1 MADVLRSLNLLEV
14 LKEFVEKK
22 GPSEVKEAVEDL
34 LISRVN
40 IAVVG
45 ESSPEKTTLLNSLRG
60 LGPGDGGAAQF
71 PSPSPQKEL
80 IVYPKPKHPDI
91 RLWDLPVVP
100 DGSPF
105 DPEDYKKVKFLRY
118 NAVIVTSSQMRFC
131 SNSALVWREA
141 RSLQREAVYFA
152 LLASERDSRESME
165 PRRKASQEA
174 LGSEGLASPRVF
186 LVRGTALE
194 ALDFPEL
201 LEEMWRDVPEVKAAA
216 LPLALP
222 ALSVAV
228 VTRKRDA
235 LKALLWA
242 AASLSGG
249 VSAIPMPLV
258 SSAVDAGVGVRILS
272 KARDS
277 LGLDDASLEGLA
289 RRRGRDGARL
299 KALRACPLS
308 QEVTKGAVK
317 KLLAAAEKQ
326 KPTGARVVEMA
337 LPGTTKSASRSFT
350 TMFLALNGAIDD
362 MAADAERVVA
372 AAVGGADWG
381 TEFFATNLREK
392 QKKKTGGGL
401 ILFCTVHVALRICI
415 NLIFLFIT
423 FSCISCTVNITSDI
437 RKLFFLKKCKMI

>member
-14 LKEFVEKK
+14 LKESMEKK
-22 GPSEVKEAVEDL
+22 GLSEVKEAVEDL

-45 ESSPEKTTLLNSLRG
+45 ESSPEKTALLNSLRG
-60 LGPGDGGAAQF
+60 LGPGDGGVAQF
-71 PSPSPQKEL
+71 PSPSPQEEL
-80 IVYPKPKHPDI
+80 TVYPKPKHPDF

-105 DPEDYKKVKFLRY
+105 DPEEYMEKVKFLRY
-118 NAVIVTSSQMRFC
+118 NAVIMTSSQMRFC

-152 LLASERDSRESME
+152 LLASERDSQESME

-194 ALDFPEL
+194 TLDFPEI
-201 LEEMWRDVPEVKAAA
+201 LEEMWRDIPEVKAAA
-216 LPLALP
+216 LLLALP

-235 LKALLWA
+235 LKALVWA
-242 AASLSGG
+242 AASLSGS
-249 VSAIPMPLV
+249 VSAIPVPLV

-308 QEVTKGAVK
+308 REVTKGAVK

-337 LPGTTKSASRSFT
+337 LPVTAKSASRSFT
-350 TMFLALNGAIDD
+350 TMFLALNGAIND
-362 MAADAERVVA
+362 MAADAEKVVA
-372 AAVGGADWG
+372 AAVGGTD
-381 TEFFATNLREK
+381 
-392 QKKKTGGGL
+392 
-401 ILFCTVHVALRICI
+401 
-415 NLIFLFIT
+415 
-423 FSCISCTVNITSDI
+423 
-437 RKLFFLKKCKMI
+437 

>member
-14 LKEFVEKK
+14 LKESMEKK
-22 GPSEVKEAVEDL
+22 GLSEVKEAVEDL

-45 ESSPEKTTLLNSLRG
+45 ESSPEKTALLNSLRG
-60 LGPGDGGAAQF
+60 LRPGDGGAAQF
-71 PSPSPQKEL
+71 PSPSPQEEL
-80 IVYPKPKHPDI
+80 TVYPNPKHSDF
-91 RLWDLPVVP
+91 RLWGLPVVP

-105 DPEDYKKVKFLRY
+105 DPEEYMEKVKFLRY
-118 NAVIVTSSQMRFC
+118 NAVIVTSSRMRFC
-131 SNSALVWREA
+131 SNSAPVWREA

-165 PRRKASQEA
+165 PRRKASQES

-186 LVRGTALE
+186 LVRGTTLE
-194 ALDFPEL
+194 TLDFPEI
-201 LEEMWRDVPEVKAAA
+201 LEEMWRDVPEIKAAA
-216 LPLALP
+216 LLLALP

-235 LKALLWA
+235 LKALVWA

-249 VSAIPMPLV
+249 VSAIPVPLV
-258 SSAVDAGVGVRILS
+258 SSAVDAGVGVWILS

-299 KALRACPLS
+299 KALRTCPLS
-308 QEVTKGAVK
+308 REVTKGAVK

-337 LPGTTKSASRSFT
+337 LPVTAKSASRSFT

-372 AAVGGADWG
+372 AAVGGAD
-381 TEFFATNLREK
+381 
-392 QKKKTGGGL
+392 
-401 ILFCTVHVALRICI
+401 
-415 NLIFLFIT
+415 
-423 FSCISCTVNITSDI
+423 
-437 RKLFFLKKCKMI
+437 

>member
-14 LKEFVEKK
+14 LKESMEKK
-22 GPSEVKEAVEDL
+22 GLSEVKEAVEDL

-45 ESSPEKTTLLNSLRG
+45 ESSPKKTALLNSLRG

-71 PSPSPQKEL
+71 PSPSPQEEL
-80 IVYPKPKHPDI
+80 TVYPNPKHPDFQ
-91 RLWDLPVVP
+91 LWDLPVVP
-100 DGSPF
+100 DSSPF
-105 DPEDYKKVKFLRY
+105 DPEEYKKVKFLCY
-118 NAVIVTSSQMRFC
+118 NAVIMTSSRMRFC

-165 PRRKASQEA
+165 PRRKASQEG
-174 LGSEGLASPRVF
+174 LGSEGLASSRVF

-194 ALDFPEL
+194 TLDFPEL

-216 LPLALP
+216 LLLALP

-235 LKALLWA
+235 LKTLVWA

-249 VSAIPMPLV
+249 VSAIPVPLV
-258 SSAVDAGVGVRILS
+258 SSAVDAGAGVRIPS
-272 KARDS
+272 KACD
-277 LGLDDASLEGLA
+277 SLEGLA

-308 QEVTKGAVK
+308 QEVTKGDVK

-337 LPGTTKSASRSFT
+337 LPVTAKSASRSFT
-350 TMFLALNGAIDD
+350 TMFLALNGA
-362 MAADAERVVA
+362 DAERVVA
-372 AAVGGADWG
+372 AAVGGAD
-381 TEFFATNLREK
+381 
-392 QKKKTGGGL
+392 
-401 ILFCTVHVALRICI
+401 
-415 NLIFLFIT
+415 
-423 FSCISCTVNITSDI
+423 
-437 RKLFFLKKCKMI
+437 